1 MVVGYAPKQNHET
14 AATEGKAKEKAFK
27 EAEVMPKFPGGVQGL
42 MKYFAKSIKYP
53 VFAQERKEEGKVI
66 LQMVIGKEGTLSD
79 IKVLHSAS
87 PWLDAEAVRVVS
99 NMPRWEPGRQEGKAI
114 AVEYTLPVVFKLQ

>member
-1 MVVGYAPKQNHET
+1 
-14 AATEGKAKEKAFK
+14 
-27 EAEVMPKFPGGVQGL
+27 